1 MKTNL
6 PVYNSEGQESGSLE
20 LLNGW
25 LEREKGGQA
34 VQDCVVAFMAKM
46 RAGTACTKT
55 RGNVRGGG
63 AKPSR
68 QKGSGRARA
77 GSTRSPIWRGGGTVF
92 GPQPR
97 SYAKHVNRK
106 VRQLALRRAF
116 TARLDEECVSVV
128 DNVTLAEPKTKAML
142 AFLNKVGVGDDVL
155 IVVDDYDA
163 NVLLAAGNLP
173 NVEVMSAGSVNTYW
187 MLLFKKVL
195 FTSAGL
201 QSFGQRICSGDDA
214 K

>member
-6 PVYNSEGQESGSLE
+6 PVLNGDGKESSSLE

-25 LEREKGGQA
+25 LEREKGAQA

-63 AKPSR
+63 TKPSR

-77 GSTRSPIWRGGGTVF
+77 GSIRSPIWRGGGTVF

-97 SYAKHVNRK
+97 SYAKQVNRK

-116 TARLDEECVSVV
+116 TARLDEDCVIVV
-128 DNVTLAEPKTKAML
+128 DDIALSDAKTKSMVAY
-142 AFLNKVGVGDDVL
+142 LNKIGAGDDVL
-155 IVVDDYDA
+155 VVVDNYEN
-163 NVLLAAGNLP
+163 NVLLASGNLP

-187 MLLFKKVL
+187 MLLFKKVV

-201 QSFGQRICSGDDA
+201 QSLGQRICSGDDA